1 MEDVKLVS
9 LLAASELKNFTLAAK
24 KLNLTQPAVSQH
36 IKQLENELNIK
47 IFNRVGNDLKIT
59 PEGEILLKYARRIV
73 SLYHEL
79 ASKLKDEKMHAKSLI
94 IGITHTSES
103 NIVAEVLANYCA
115 NNKGTKIKIVSDTIK
130 NLYDKL
136 STYEIDLAF
145 VEGKVT
151 EKKYSSVLLDTDY
164 LVAVMSLDNPLAKQ
178 KIVNIN
184 DLKKEKMILR
194 SKQSGTRNLF
204 VSQLMNMDMSID
216 EFNVILE
223 IDNIATIKDLIR
235 KGSGVSVLPR
245 SVCFS
250 ELKDHSLAI
259 LPIENMNMI
268 RETNIVFMKDFISQ
282 EIVDNILSIYH
293 QYKI

>member
-1 MEDVKLVS
+1 MEDLKLIT
-9 LLAASELKNFTLAAK
+9 LLTASELKNFTKTAK

-36 IKQLENELNIK
+36 IKQLEKELNIK

-59 PEGEILLKYARRIV
+59 PEGQILIKYARRIV
-73 SLYHEL
+73 SLYNEL
-79 ASKLKDEKMHAKSLI
+79 ESKLKDEKKHAKSLI

-136 STYEIDLAF
+136 SSYEIDLAF
-145 VEGKVT
+145 VEGKVP

-164 LVAVMSLDNPLAKQ
+164 LVAVMNLNNPLAKK
-178 KIVNIN
+178 KIIDIN

-194 SKQSGTRNLF
+194 SKLSGTRSLF
-204 VSQLMNMDMSID
+204 VSELTNMNMSLD
-216 EFNVILE
+216 EFNIILE
-223 IDNIATIKDLIR
+223 LDNIATIKDLIK
-235 KGSGVSVLPR
+235 KGAGVSVLPR
-245 SVCFS
+245 SVCYS

-259 LPIENMNMI
+259 LPIKDMNMI
-268 RETNIVFMKDFISQ
+268 RETNMVFVKDFVSQNLVDDISSMYR
-282 EIVDNILSIYH
+282 E
-293 QYKI
+293 YKI

>member
-36 IKQLENELNIK
+36 IKQLETELNIK

-79 ASKLKDEKMHAKSLI
+79 ASKLKDEKKHAKSLI

-164 LVAVMSLDNPLAKQ
+164 LVAVMNLDNPLAKQ

-235 KGSGVSVLPR
+235 KGAGVSVLPR

-282 EIVDNILSIYH
+282 EIVDNILSMYH
-293 QYKI
+293 QHKI

>member
-1 MEDVKLVS
+1 MEDAKLVT
-9 LLAASELKNFTLAAK
+9 LLTANEYKNFTLAAK

-47 IFNRVGNDLKIT
+47 IFNRVGNELKIT
-59 PEGEILLKYARRIV
+59 PEGEIVLKYARRIV

-79 ASKLKDEKMHAKSLI
+79 VSKLKDEKKHTKSLI
-94 IGITHTSES
+94 VGITHTSES

-115 NNKGTKIKIVSDTIK
+115 NNKGTRIKIVSDTIK

-151 EKKYSSVLLDTDY
+151 ERKYSSVLLDTDY
-164 LVAVMSLDNPLAKQ
+164 LVAVMNLNNPLAKR
-178 KIVNIN
+178 KLVDIN

-204 VSQLMNMDMSID
+204 ASQLTNMNMSID

-235 KGSGVSVLPR
+235 KGAGVSVLPR

-250 ELKDHSLAI
+250 EIKDHSLAI
-259 LPIENMNMI
+259 LPIKDMEMI

-293 QYKI
+293 QYRI

>member
-36 IKQLENELNIK
+36 IKQLETELNIK

-79 ASKLKDEKMHAKSLI
+79 ASKLKDEKKHAKSLI

-115 NNKGTKIKIVSDTIK
+115 NNKGTRIKIVSDTIK

-164 LVAVMSLDNPLAKQ
+164 LVAVMNLDNPLAKQ

-204 VSQLMNMDMSID
+204 VSQLINMNMSID

-235 KGSGVSVLPR
+235 KGAGVSVLPR

-282 EIVDNILSIYH
+282 EIVDNILSMYH
-293 QYKI
+293 QHKI

>member
-1 MEDVKLVS
+1 MEDAKFIS
-9 LLAASELKNFTLAAK
+9 LLAVNELKNYTLAAK
-24 KLNLTQPAVSQH
+24 QLNLTQPAISQH

-47 IFNRVGNDLKIT
+47 IFNRAGNELKIT
-59 PEGEILLKYARRIV
+59 PEGEILVKYARRIV
-73 SLYHEL
+73 SLYKEL
-79 ASKLKDEKMHAKSLI
+79 GSKLKDEKKHAKTLTV
-94 IGITHTSES
+94 GITHTAES
-103 NIVAEVLANYCA
+103 NIVADVLASYCA
-115 NNKGTKIKIVSDTIK
+115 NNRGTKIKIVSDTIR

-136 STYEIDLAF
+136 STYEIDFAF
-145 VEGKVT
+145 VEGKVN

-164 LVAVMSLDNPLAKQ
+164 LVAVMNLNNPLAKN

-194 SKQSGTRNLF
+194 SKHSGTRSLF

-216 EFNVILE
+216 EFNVIME

-235 KGSGVSVLPR
+235 KGVGVSVLPR

-268 RETNIVFMKDFISQ
+268 REMSIVFVKDFVSNNDL
-282 EIVDNILSIYH
+282 EGILSIYREMR
-293 QYKI
+293 I